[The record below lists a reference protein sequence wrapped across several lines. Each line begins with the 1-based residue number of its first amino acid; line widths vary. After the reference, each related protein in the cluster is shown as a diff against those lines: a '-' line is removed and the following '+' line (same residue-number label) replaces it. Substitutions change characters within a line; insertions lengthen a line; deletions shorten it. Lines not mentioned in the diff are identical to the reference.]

1 VLDLAHAE
9 LITPTRDRSRTGLVA
24 RGGLYGVLSAV
35 PPGQVVLVC
44 APAGSGKTILLRSW
58 VEAEGLRNRVAW
70 VSVARG
76 ERDGQ
81 RFWLSLIDEL
91 VAAVGE
97 DGPVERVAATPAF
110 DGCCSTLNRCR
121 SPSCWSSTICTS

>member
-1 VLDLAHAE
+1 MRREQRRFRLGFGPLVRLLGGVRSGPRGAHNA
-9 LITPTRDRSRTGLVA
+9 
-24 RGGLYGVLSAV
+24 
-35 PPGQVVLVC
+35 LVC

-58 VEAEGLRNRVAW
+58 VEAEGLRDRVAW
-70 VSVARG
+70 VSVGRG

-81 RFWLSLIDEL
+81 WFWLSLIDEL

-110 DGCCSTLNRCR
+110 DGDAVVEWLLPTLNRCR